1 VLHILDTQ
9 NLRLTIHVLRVQCA
23 VCSGATSALPQRSS
37 LICWKGW
44 RANGLPVPVG
54 AASLLH
60 RRGRW
65 KGAEFAPVL

>member
-1 VLHILDTQ
+1 VLHYTRYPKPTTDDPC
-9 NLRLTIHVLRVQCA
+9 LTCA